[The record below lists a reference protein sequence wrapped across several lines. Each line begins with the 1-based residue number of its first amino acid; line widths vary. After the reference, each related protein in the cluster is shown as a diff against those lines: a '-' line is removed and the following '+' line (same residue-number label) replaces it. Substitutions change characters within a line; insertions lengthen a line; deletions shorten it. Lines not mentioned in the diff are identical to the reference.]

1 MMQRAY
7 SQVFLFV
14 AVTGCLAACTTV
26 PPVEESQTVAISQER
41 LIGEWTLTRV
51 GRQTVERRMT
61 LGFRNDGIMIGSLR
75 CNSMSGRYVIESTS
89 VVFPDSVI
97 ITAAGCGRTW
107 RETQSQSTTAEDIV
121 YRVPPP
127 VWRMS
132 EDGTQLYVFG
142 SKTLT
147 FARTE

>member
-1 MMQRAY
+1 MLQLAY
-7 SQVFLFV
+7 SHPVLAV
-14 AVTGCLAACTTV
+14 ALTGCLAACTTV
-26 PPVEESQTVAISQER
+26 PPVGESQTVAISEET

-51 GRQTVERRMT
+51 GRQNVERWMT

-75 CNSMSGRYVIESTS
+75 CNSMSGRYVIEGTS

-121 YRVPPP
+121 YKVPPP

-132 EDGTQLYVFG
+132 EDGTLLYVFG

-147 FARTE
+147 FARAE